1 MTVSELIYS
10 LKANWDMNDEVIV
23 KQGDKEYEIRGI
35 SWYADFYGKEGGSSP
50 AIIIDDSYDQRRK
63 KTKRD

>member
-1 MTVSELIYS
+1 MTVAELIYS

-23 KQGDKEYEIRGI
+23 KQGDKEYDIRGI

-50 AIIIDDSYDQRRK
+50 AIIIDD
-63 KTKRD
+63 

>member
-1 MTVSELIYS
+1 MTVAELIYS

-23 KQGDKEYEIRGI
+23 KQGDNEYEIRKI

-50 AIIIDDSYDQRRK
+50 AIIIDD
-63 KTKRD
+63 